1 LLKLYIMRLP
11 AIICFCF
18 LLLGSCGNPSG
29 GKKTAGPFTIA
40 SLKGPSS
47 MGMIRLIDSLE
58 GTTEAGLK
66 VTIVN
71 EPLQVRK
78 MMLDGTADFAL
89 LPTTMA
95 AIVYNKGLDYKLAAI
110 PVWGTLYLFGR
121 DTAITSWE
129 DLRHKTVHVM
139 ARGMTPDLLFR
150 YLLQKKG
157 IDPGKDITLDY
168 RFSTHIDLANAVAS
182 DQASLGVIS
191 EPLVSQVMHLNSK
204 VKMLFDLN
212 KEWISI
218 QGAPI
223 PQTALMVKS
232 SVIQNNPALV
242 EEVLDAFE
250 RSVEWVN
257 SHPGSAAELI
267 VRYGILDNP
276 RIAYQAIPGS
286 GLKLVRAAAIHTQ
299 ITEYLRIFYEMDPQT
314 TGGKMPDEGF
324 YY

>member
-1 LLKLYIMRLP
+1 
-11 AIICFCF
+11 
-18 LLLGSCGNPSG
+18 
-29 GKKTAGPFTIA
+29 
-40 SLKGPSS
+40 
-47 MGMIRLIDSLE
+47 
-58 GTTEAGLK
+58 
-66 VTIVN
+66 
-71 EPLQVRK
+71 
-78 MMLDGTADFAL
+78 
-89 LPTTMA
+89 
-95 AIVYNKGLDYKLAAI
+95 
-110 PVWGTLYLFGR
+110 
-121 DTAITSWE
+121 
-129 DLRHKTVHVM
+129 
-139 ARGMTPDLLFR
+139 
-150 YLLQKKG
+150 
-157 IDPGKDITLDY
+157 
-168 RFSTHIDLANAVAS
+168 
-182 DQASLGVIS
+182 
-191 EPLVSQVMHLNSK
+191 
-204 VKMLFDLN
+204 MLFDLN